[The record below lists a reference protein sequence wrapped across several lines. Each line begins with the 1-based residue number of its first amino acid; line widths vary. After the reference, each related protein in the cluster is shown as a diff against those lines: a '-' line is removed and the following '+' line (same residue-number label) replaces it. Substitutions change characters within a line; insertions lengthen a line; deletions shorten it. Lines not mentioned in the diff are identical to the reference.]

1 MLSRL
6 RMSIA
11 ECIADFKMIVGEMYH
26 QPRRIT
32 ALGVPIAKYSEK
44 PFIDAIK
51 TVISTKVPANSG
63 TFADTVDY
71 QKLPSPHDLCRT

>member
-11 ECIADFKMIVGEMYH
+11 QCIAEFNMIVREMYH

-32 ALGVPIAKYSEK
+32 VLGFPGAKYSEK
-44 PFIDAIK
+44 PFIDAINWM
-51 TVISTKVPANSG
+51 ITKNLTTNSG
-63 TFADTVDY
+63 TLADTVEP
-71 QKLPSPHDLCRT
+71 QKLSSPHDLCRT